1 MSNMPRLDRTRLTA
15 RIELEM
21 RAKLRTYCRDHKMT
35 ENDAVQAAIEQLLR
49 STVASDEDRRWAK
62 EERKRN
68 ERNRGK

>member
-35 ENDAVQAAIEQLLR
+35 ENDAVQEAIGRLLA
-49 STVASDEDRRWAK
+49 SVVPSDEDKRWAK
-62 EERKRN
+62 QERKRN